1 MQRIGEITQVDTRF
15 LQPVR
20 IAMRRRLRYAE
31 TFTMCCGILVA
42 SFGALDWLDWLSGS
56 GLLAAGS
63 RYTATAPLAALC
75 FFITGIAIVAAV
87 RWNSRTARLLAAA
100 VAVVVVFNLFLF
112 AFGAAAWPARALSFH
127 SSGAEHAV
135 MSWATSLCFALAAL
149 SIWLF
154 SANRRRWVAVAAV
167 AASIGLVTIAV
178 SLLGI
183 LFDVGA
189 IYSVP
194 FFVGH
199 ALSSALAFLV
209 CFTGL
214 LMLRP
219 ARSWTSILLGRGAG
233 SMMARW
239 LFPFTILIPVV
250 LCYAGYRM
258 MVDEMLPAAVVA
270 SIIAALSSL
279 LLGASVL
286 RSGHLVNERE
296 VRLAEMMRKMELYA
310 QDRDLLLREVNHRVK
325 NNLAQVHAMLGLQ
338 ARRVADPA
346 ARQELI
352 DMKGRIEALS
362 TLHRILLANDNP
374 STLCASEYFTALCE
388 RIDEELGAGQRGIRI
403 AVDADRVPLQLDFAI
418 SAGMLLNELASRA
431 IKRGLAATGGGTVDV
446 RFRLVGHDGCE
457 LSVRDD
463 GSGLERLAER
473 GSEDDLGIKIIQ
485 AIVAQLRGSVEV
497 SNEPGTRISIRMPV
511 GR

>member
-1 MQRIGEITQVDTRF
+1 
-15 LQPVR
+15 
-20 IAMRRRLRYAE
+20 MRHRLRSAE
-31 TFTMCCGILVA
+31 TFALCCGIIVA

-56 GLLAAGS
+56 GVLAARS
-63 RYTATAPLAALC
+63 RYTATSPLAALC
-75 FFITGIAIVAAV
+75 FVCTGVAIVFAV
-87 RWNSRTARLLAAA
+87 RRKYRTARLLAAA
-100 VAVVVVFNLFLF
+100 VAVLVVFNLGLF
-112 AFGAAAWPARALSFH
+112 AVGGEEWPAQMFSPK
-127 SSGAEHAV
+127 SSQAEHAV

-149 SIWLF
+149 AIWLF
-154 SANRRRWVAVAAV
+154 HARPRRWVAVAAV
-167 AASIGLVTIAV
+167 SASIGLVVVAV
-178 SLLGI
+178 SLLGM

-194 FFVGH
+194 YFVGH

-219 ARSWTSILLGRGAG
+219 ARSWTSVLLGRGAG

-258 MVDEMLPAAVVA
+258 MVDGMLPAAVVV

-286 RSGHLVNERE
+286 WSGRLVNERE
-296 VRLAEMMRKMELYA
+296 RRLAEMMRKMELYA

-338 ARRVADPA
+338 ARRVADPV
-346 ARQELI
+346 ARQGLI

-388 RIDEELGAGQRGIRI
+388 RIDEGLGAGQRGIRI
-403 AVDADRVPLQLDFAI
+403 AVDSDRVPLQLDFAI
-418 SAGMLLNELASRA
+418 SVGMLLNELASNA
-431 IKRGLAATGGGTVDV
+431 IKHAFAESGGGTVDV
-446 RFRLVGHDGCE
+446 GFRLVGRDRCE
-457 LSVRDD
+457 LSVADD
-463 GSGLERLAER
+463 GPGLERPAER
-473 GSEDDLGIKIIQ
+473 GREDGLGIKIIQ
-485 AIVAQLRGSVEV
+485 AIVAQLRGSIEV
-497 SNEPGTRISIRMPV
+497 SHKAGRRYSIRMPV